1 MEHHLI
7 PLFDQVSELKQFVSK
22 DYMYDIDFDELAHIL
37 ITSVGQILLDVY
49 YIYFE
54 HETRGN
60 YDDENLKKINEK
72 VIFEF
77 LRDYDICPTLVSK
90 GVAHKIFL
98 TSLESHQ

>member
-1 MEHHLI
+1 M
-7 PLFDQVSELKQFVSK
+7 
-22 DYMYDIDFDELAHIL
+22 
-37 ITSVGQILLDVY
+37 LDVY
-49 YIYFE
+49 YIYFD

-60 YDDENLKKINEK
+60 YDDANLKKINEK

-90 GVAHKIFL
+90 GIAHKIFL

>member
-1 MEHHLI
+1 MN
-7 PLFDQVSELKQFVSK
+7 ELKQYVSK
-22 DYMYDIDFDELAHIL
+22 DYMYDIDYDELAHIL
-37 ITSVGQILLDVY
+37 LNSVGQVLLEIY

-60 YDDENLKKINEK
+60 YDDNSMKKINEK

-90 GVAHKIFL
+90 GTAHKIFL
-98 TSLESHQ
+98 ASLDSQH